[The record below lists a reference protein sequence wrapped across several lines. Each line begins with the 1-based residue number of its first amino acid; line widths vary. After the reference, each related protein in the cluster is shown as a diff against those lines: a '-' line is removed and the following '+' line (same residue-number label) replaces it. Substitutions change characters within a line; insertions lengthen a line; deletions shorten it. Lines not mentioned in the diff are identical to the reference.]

1 MPMKRKVSKI
11 LLLSIVRTITVVAFS
26 GLLFAVGYFFVS

>member
-11 LLLSIVRTITVVAFS
+11 LLLSIVRTITVVVFG
-26 GLLFAVGYFFVS
+26 GLLLAVGYFFV